1 MYDYTYYGDYDSAS
15 LGGFAALGGG
25 FFLVGTILSIL
36 IIVSMWKIFKKAGK
50 QGWESIVPIYN
61 VIVMLEISG
70 LPMWYV
76 VLYII
81 PFANIYAM
89 FKTYIELAKKFGKG
103 TGFGVL
109 TVFVPIVGFPVLAF
123 SNCSYEGVTN
133 SSNGNVSN
141 NNVNNNIPNNN
152 VVNNVNPV
160 DNTNVQGV
168 NTINNNVEQVNNT
181 INNVNNDVYSFNS
194 MSDIQT
200 VNQST
205 EQNVNNVNQTME
217 QNMNNTQVNTD
228 INGIVSVTPVMPENN
243 NVNTNINN
251 DVNNNQNNNI
261 NMFQ

>member
-70 LPMWYV
+70 LPIWYL

-152 VVNNVNPV
+152 VMNNVNPV

-168 NTINNNVEQVNNT
+168 NNMVN
-181 INNVNNDVYSFNS
+181 D
-194 MSDIQT
+194 
-200 VNQST
+200 
-205 EQNVNNVNQTME
+205 VNQTIE
-217 QNMNNTQVNTD
+217 QSMNNTQVNTD
-228 INGIVSVTPVMPENN
+228 INGIVSVTPVMPETN

-251 DVNNNQNNNI
+251 NVNNNQNNNI